1 MYVIQKM
8 IIFSMMTISVLISVA
23 YLVSPIVEIDGR
35 EMASLVGAIL
45 LSICLI
51 AFGMINDKIRWMKL
65 S

>member
-23 YLVSPIVEIDGR
+23 YLVSPIVEIAGR
-35 EMASLVGAIL
+35 DMSSFVGAIL

>member
-23 YLVSPIVEIDGR
+23 YLVSPIVEIAGR